1 MDYNIIK
8 TLFYYIANLISPPT
22 CVACYNAVPDR
33 VPLCAACEE
42 ELEPVVSCEVP
53 ITAKYSMKVF
63 AVTQYNGI
71 IRSLITAKQN
81 GHRLPSKQL
90 GQLMATRCLC
100 DWQQC
105 DFLIPIPLHWQ
116 RYAQRGFNQSEEI
129 ARVLSQT
136 HTIPVSCGV
145 VRVKATEY
153 QASLEY
159 EGRQKNVADVF
170 KLTAAARELY
180 RDKHLVIIDDV
191 MTTGATLRA
200 VARVLV
206 DCRPASITAV
216 VAARVVLK

>member
-1 MDYNIIK
+1 MIHTI
-8 TLFYYIANLISPPT
+8 FSYIANLISPPT
-22 CVACYNAVPDR
+22 CVGCYNAVSER
-33 VPLCAACEE
+33 VPLCSSCEE

-53 ITAKYSMKVF
+53 ITAKYTMKVF

-71 IRSLITAKQN
+71 IRSLIMAKQA

-90 GQLMATRCLC
+90 GQLMAARCLC
-100 DWQQC
+100 DWKQC
-105 DFLIPIPLHWQ
+105 DFLIPIPLHWK

-129 ARVLSQT
+129 AQVLCQA
-136 HTIPVSCGV
+136 HAVPVSCGV
-145 VRVKATEY
+145 MRVKATEY

-159 EGRQKNVADVF
+159 EGRQKNVTNVF
-170 KLTAAARELY
+170 ALTDGARELY

>member
-1 MDYNIIK
+1 MIK
-8 TLFYYIANLISPPT
+8 TMFSYVANLISPPT
-22 CVACYNAVPDR
+22 CVACCEALHER
-33 VPLCAACEE
+33 VPLCSSCEG

-53 ITAKYSMKVF
+53 ITGKYTMKVF

-71 IRSLITAKQN
+71 IRSLIMAKQN

-90 GQLMATRCLC
+90 GQLIAARCLC

-129 ARVLSQT
+129 AQVLSGA
-136 HTIPVSCGV
+136 HGIPVSCGV
-145 VRVKATEY
+145 MRVKATEY

-159 EGRQKNVADVF
+159 EGRQENVADVF
-170 KLTAAARELY
+170 KLTDSARELY

-200 VARVLV
+200 VARVLI